1 MASYITERTF
11 GQIPMSAQI
20 VVPEDL
26 APVLKA
32 VTEIPSAEESQE
44 NDIVQLIREQPGY
57 IAGRYYQ
64 YLKNTDTGEYSWVDI
79 STNIP
84 TGKQAGVGVYVH
96 VGSRVFLMWVD
107 PPGMFSNMRQI
118 TAAEIANG
126 PSPLIQYYVIV
137 DISPEDQPG
146 TAYGYTLAGE
156 NGFISAFEEGVN
168 YYVECEANEWVR
180 AEVYLA
186 DVNGI
191 IIEGESA
198 LISSDIQ
205 NEYAVDGCGVTNPR
219 LNVAH
224 LSETY
229 KFILREYFADG
240 SYVDNSIQPMQLQ
253 ANANTLFYQ
262 SDWKDHNPLSIA
274 YIRGKPLLI
283 RKLLINKDGDLI
295 AYADD
300 ENTLKHLYIDD
311 DGNLI
316 YEYSDDEEEIDGEAS
331 DGSNKTILNEDD
343 VMPANASLGDIRKLM
358 KTLWSRAGGKVK
370 ALVAAACLF
379 GGSSYAAEP
388 GTTTDEHIYDYTPI
402 VTNAWQAVEPKVA
415 HLLRFYDCDYGV
427 RIGPAAFSQYF
438 QPTSILLDGSPK
450 YPSSV
455 GEGFSG
461 TDQGSFNISIGF
473 DNKVG
478 YATGTP
484 RYAVAIGTSAK
495 AKYMHSYAWG
505 SQINALAQNS
515 TVVGY
520 GLTALDQWSTVVGHG
535 KRPVADLAFTSV
547 SDMYSYFS
555 NNTNPMFVG
564 QTVIIAN
571 QVGMGADYIVRSVL
585 SEPDI
590 HTGLYV
596 TLEMYPMDYE
606 YANKGWKYGKTHG
619 KGTFNIVAVN
629 PEESRSRGLRAVYIN
644 DDSLYDLV
652 VDASGGQVTK
662 HGPELTQAQI
672 NKGITYVSNGYK
684 EDGAV
689 EIGVDASS
697 QVSSNDVKTLNK
709 ANTKIRNV
717 GIAIGTRAVAE
728 GSSST
733 KNQSIAIGYSAHA
746 KGSCATAIGPGAKHF
761 DDEDDE
767 TGHNAYANGSTALAI
782 GYATKAKGTA
792 TTAIGAG
799 VSGGKKTI
807 ASADRACAIGQA
819 AQSTAPGAFQLGTGL
834 NTTPNSL
841 QFMNTTI
848 VKDGKVVGGFDPAEL
863 DPKEVFVS
871 STNYEVTVKAHTM
884 TTLTISDT
892 KSTYPEIEIN
902 PETTRNYEIFL
913 DNTAENRMQL
923 PLILTDEGRGLF
935 IGKSEQKIFRVPVC
949 IKVKEPRKDRV
960 LVDVEYIDD
969 GYEWNP
975 VITNMTANVSA
986 DGEFAVENLTGRGTE
1001 LHFLTDACLKLT
1013 YGSTVVEHSINV
1025 SSALYNQIMCDTFR
1039 TNSIPTSVMYIG
1051 TGNGFRVEKP
1061 ITW

>member
-240 SYVDNSIQPMQLQ
+240 SYVDNPIQPMQLQ

-274 YIRGKPLLI
+274 YIRGKPLLL

-300 ENTLKHLYIDD
+300 ENALKHLYIDD

-316 YEYSDDEEEIDGEAS
+316 YEYSDDEEEIDSEAS
-331 DGSNKTILNEDD
+331 DGSNKKILDEDD
-343 VMPANASLGDIRKLM
+343 VMPANASLGDIRKLL
-358 KTLWSRAGGKVK
+358 KTLWSRAGGTVK

-379 GGSSYAAEP
+379 GGSSYAADP
-388 GTTTDEHIYDYTPI
+388 GTTTDEHIYADTPI
-402 VTNAWQAVEPKVA
+402 VTNAWQAVKKPVTDLVNEK
-415 HLLRFYDCDYGV
+415 
-427 RIGPAAFSQYF
+427 IGGIEMP
-438 QPTSILLDGSPK
+438 LK
-450 YPSSV
+450 K
-455 GEGFSG
+455 G
-461 TDQGSFNISIGF
+461 TLSD
-473 DNKVG
+473 
-478 YATGTP
+478 
-484 RYAVAIGTSAK
+484 
-495 AKYMHSYAWG
+495 
-505 SQINALAQNS
+505 AQ
-515 TVVGY
+515 
-520 GLTALDQWSTVVGHG
+520 
-535 KRPVADLAFTSV
+535 
-547 SDMYSYFS
+547 
-555 NNTNPMFVG
+555 
-564 QTVIIAN
+564 IAN
-571 QVGMGADYIVRSVL
+571 
-585 SEPDI
+585 
-590 HTGLYV
+590 
-596 TLEMYPMDYE
+596 
-606 YANKGWKYGKTHG
+606 
-619 KGTFNIVAVN
+619 
-629 PEESRSRGLRAVYIN
+629 
-644 DDSLYDLV
+644 
-652 VDASGGQVTK
+652 
-662 HGPELTQAQI
+662 
-672 NKGITYVSNGYK
+672 GITFTSNGYSENGAIEVG
-684 EDGAV
+684 EDAHGAV
-689 EIGVDASS
+689 SQEAIDGVTTR
-697 QVSSNDVKTLNK
+697 NY
-709 ANTKIRNV
+709 KIRNV
-717 GIAIGTRAVAE
+717 GIAVGTRAVAE

-746 KGSCATAIGPGAKHF
+746 KGSCATAIGPGAKHL
-761 DDEDDE
+761 DDEDDD
-767 TGHNAYANGSTALAI
+767 TGHNAYADGSTALAI

-792 TTAIGAG
+792 ATAIGAG

-807 ASADRACAIGQA
+807 ASADRACSIGQA

-834 NTTPNSL
+834 NSTPNSL
-841 QFMNTTI
+841 QFMDTTI
-848 VKDGKVVGGFDPAEL
+848 VKDGKVVGGFDPSEL
-863 DPKEVFVS
+863 DPKEVIVS
-871 STNYEVTVKAHTM
+871 ATDYEVTAKAHAM
-884 TTLTISDT
+884 TTLTVSDT
-892 KSTYPEIEIN
+892 KSTYPEIEIS
-902 PETTRNYEIFL
+902 PETTRNYEIFF
-913 DNTAENRMQL
+913 DNTDENRMQL
-923 PLILTDEGRGLF
+923 PLIISDEGRGLF
-935 IGKSEQKIFRVPVC
+935 VRKTEFPKILRIPVT

-975 VITNMTANVSA
+975 VITNMTADVSA
-986 DGEFAVENLTGRGTE
+986 DGGFAVENLTCRGTE
-1001 LHFLTDACLKLT
+1001 LHFLTGACLKLT
-1013 YGSTVVEHSINV
+1013 YGSTVVEHLIKV
-1025 SSALYNQIMCDTFR
+1025 SSALYDRIMCDTFR
-1039 TNSIPTSVMYIG
+1039 TSTIPTSVMYIG
-1051 TGNGFRVEKP
+1051 TGDGFRVEKP